1 MTGPA
6 PVSRPVRSAHQED
19 SDGVFELGGHHAVGL
34 MATHANL
41 IETTNSI
48 AFTTDMTTDA
58 FALAAFTLTGAGIL
72 ALAAAALSCGHRA
85 WAGAT
90 VIVAVAMLVTAGAYA
105 AGNDNVSDLMVFA
118 SGLVLLPGW
127 LV

>member
-1 MTGPA
+1 
-6 PVSRPVRSAHQED
+6 
-19 SDGVFELGGHHAVGL
+19 
-34 MATHANL
+34 MATHANP

-48 AFTTDMTTDA
+48 AFTIDMITDA
-58 FALAAFTLTGAGIL
+58 FALAAFTLIGTGML
-72 ALAAAALSCGHRA
+72 AFAAAALSRGHRA

-118 SGLVLLPGW
+118 SGIVLLPGW
-127 LV
+127 LVWTGRIRRTPDAHPAPR